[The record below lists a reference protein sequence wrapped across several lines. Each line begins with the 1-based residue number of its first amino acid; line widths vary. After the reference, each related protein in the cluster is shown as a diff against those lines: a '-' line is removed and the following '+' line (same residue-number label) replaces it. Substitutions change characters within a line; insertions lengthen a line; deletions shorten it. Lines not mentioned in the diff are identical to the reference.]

1 MIRFP
6 LAWAPLLAGFLLG
19 VAHAAPEM
27 PSREA
32 PWRDTPAVSFK
43 VPGLP
48 ALQAF
53 TLAAPSA
60 KAAAPEEHPGG
71 RLRIGTVRGLPK
83 AGPVEQWTRT
93 HDGLVARFDAASEG
107 AEGLR
112 VKLDVSAIDRP
123 LEVRVSGADGRIE
136 MMTVQPGRKDAWT
149 PWTEGALQAIEIFS
163 RTAQP
168 VSVGAIAHFTGSPLA
183 KATAGTCTVPTMCST
198 NDATLDAAIVERKKS
213 LVKISFMESGGA
225 FLCSAT
231 LVNTERFPA
240 PYMLTANHCVSTAEA
255 AASVE
260 SYWFYELSACDPLR
274 AVVTTPTRLSDGM
287 QLVFTNANIDSS
299 LLLMAQSP
307 PAGATYSG
315 WNAARVGP
323 GSAVTSLS
331 HPHGD
336 TARLAIGACDSCGSD
351 QNEFN
356 IAGRPQRMYG
366 VRFTRGIIENG
377 SSGSGLFTLS
387 GGSLQLRGILSGTTI
402 RNGGGM
408 SCTNLD
414 EDALY
419 GRMDILHPQIDPFI
433 RASGPASD
441 DAPNRLQDM
450 AADAGADTPL
460 NLRTGPVEHNA
471 RRIDYAGDLDLYRF
485 VLTAP
490 AVVSAWTEGANLD
503 TVGSILDS
511 RGSNIDAND
520 DEQSADN
527 HFGLTRHLEAGT
539 YYVQVGHFEPAGT
552 GTYNLR
558 IRADSAEAE
567 NHTALWWNAAEN
579 GWGLNVNHQGNLVF
593 ATLFTYDASGP
604 LWLVMSRGE
613 RQADGS
619 YLGELYRM
627 RGPAFN
633 AMPFGAA
640 TPTAVGTMRL
650 AFTGANALALAYSV
664 DGVQVSKS
672 LTRQA
677 FGTVATCNW
686 SAFDRSYTLNLQD
699 LWNNP
704 AEPGWGVNLTQQDDI
719 LFATLFTYGADGRPL
734 WLVMSR
740 GDRTSSG
747 FSGPLYR
754 MSGPPFNSSPWAPA
768 TPTQVGTMTVAAT
781 HGNAATLTY
790 TFGGVT
796 VTKQIQRQV
805 FATVKPA
812 CE

>member
-6 LAWAPLLAGFLLG
+6 LAWAPLLAGFLG

-60 KAAAPEEHPGG
+60 KAVAAEELPGG
-71 RLRIGTVRGLPK
+71 RLRIGIVRGLPK

-149 PWTEGALQAIEIFS
+149 PWTEGAVQSIEIFS

-168 VSVGAIAHFTGSPLA
+168 VSVGAIVHFTASPLA

-198 NDATLDAAIVERKKS
+198 NDATLDAAIAERKKS
-213 LVKISFMESGGA
+213 LVKISFMEGGGA

-231 LVNTERFPA
+231 LINTDRFPA
-240 PYMLTANHCVSTAEA
+240 PYVLTANHCVSTAEA

-299 LLLMAQSP
+299 LLLIAQSP

-315 WNAARVGP
+315 WNAARIGP

-336 TARLAIGACDSCGSD
+336 TARLATGACDWCGSD
-351 QNEFN
+351 QNELN
-356 IAGRPQRMYG
+356 ISGRPQRMYG
-366 VRFTRGIIENG
+366 VGFTRGIIENG

-387 GGSLQLRGILSGTTI
+387 GSSLQLRGILSGTTI

-419 GRMDILHPQIDPFI
+419 GRMDILHPQIAPFI
-433 RASGPASD
+433 RASAAASD

-471 RRIDYAGDLDLYRF
+471 RLIDYAGDLDLYRF

-604 LWLVMSRGE
+604 LWFVMSRGE
-613 RQADGS
+613 RQVDGS

-633 AMPFGAA
+633 A

-672 LTRQA
+672 LTRQE
-677 FGTVATCNW
+677 FGTVATCSW

-719 LFATLFTYGADGRPL
+719 LFATFFTYEADGRPL

-754 MSGPPFNSSPWAPA
+754 MSGPPFNSSPWVPGA
-768 TPTQVGTMTVAAT
+768 PTQVGTMTVAAT
-781 HGNAATLTY
+781 HGNSATLTY

>member
-1 MIRFP
+1 MMSLQ
-6 LAWAPLLAGFLLG
+6 LAAATLLAGLLNA
-19 VAHAAPEM
+19 AHAAPEM

-32 PWRDTPAVSFK
+32 PWRDAPAVSFK

-60 KAAAPEEHPGG
+60 KAAAAAEQLPGG

-83 AGPVEQWTRT
+83 AGPVEQWVRT
-93 HDGLVARFDAASEG
+93 DDGLVARFDAASEG

-112 VKLDVSAIDRP
+112 VKLDVSSIGRP
-123 LEVRVSGADGRIE
+123 LEVRVSGADGRVE
-136 MMTVQPGRKDAWT
+136 MMTVQPGRADAWT
-149 PWTEGALQAIEIFS
+149 PWTEGAVQSIEIFS
-163 RTAQP
+163 RAAQP
-168 VSVGAIAHFTGSPLA
+168 VSVGAIGHFTASPLA
-183 KATAGTCTVPTMCST
+183 KASAGSCTVPTMCST
-198 NDATLDAAIVERKKS
+198 GDTALDAAIAERKKS
-213 LVKISFMESGGA
+213 LVKISFMEGGGA

-231 LVNTERFPA
+231 LINTDRYPA
-240 PYMLTANHCVSTAEA
+240 PYVLTANHCVSTADA

-260 SYWFYELSACDPLR
+260 SYWFYEQSACDPQR
-274 AVVTTPTRLSDGM
+274 ATVTTPTRLSDGM
-287 QLVFTNANIDSS
+287 QLVFTNANIDST

-307 PAGATYSG
+307 PAGASYSG
-315 WNAARVGP
+315 WNAARIGP

-336 TARLAIGACDSCGSD
+336 TARLATGNCDACGSD
-351 QNEFN
+351 ANEFN
-356 IAGRPQRMYG
+356 ITGRPQRMYG

-387 GGSLQLRGILSGTTI
+387 GGSLQLRAILSGTTI

-419 GRMDILHPQIDPFI
+419 GRMDILHPQIAPFI
-433 RASGPASD
+433 RASAAALD

-450 AADAGADTPL
+450 SADAGADTPL
-460 NLRTGPVEHNA
+460 DLRAGPVELNA

-503 TVGSILDS
+503 TVGSFLDS

-520 DEQSADN
+520 DEQSTNN

-558 IRADSAEAE
+558 IRAESVEAE

-579 GWGLNVNHQGNLVF
+579 GWGLNVNHQGNLIF

-613 RQADGS
+613 RQSDGS
-619 YLGELYRM
+619 YLGDLYRM

-640 TPTAVGTMRL
+640 TPTSVGTMRL
-650 AFTGANALALAYSV
+650 TFTGANALALSYSV
-664 DGVQVSKS
+664 DGAQVAKS
-672 LTRQA
+672 LTRQE

-686 SAFDRSYTLNLQD
+686 SAFDRSYTMNLQD

-704 AEPGWGVNLTQQDDI
+704 AEPGWGVNLTQQGDI
-719 LFATLFTYGADGRPL
+719 LFATLFTYEADGRPL

-740 GDRTSSG
+740 GERTSSG

-754 MSGPPFNSSPWAPA
+754 MSGPPFNSSPWVPG
-768 TPTQVGTMTVAAT
+768 TPTQVGTMRVAAT
-781 HGNAATLTY
+781 HGNSATLTY
-790 TFGGVT
+790 SYNGVT

-805 FATVKPA
+805 FGAVRPA